1 MAENEQLR
9 RHKIRAELYD
19 NVLTE
24 DPNDFVARVVADKP
38 LTSKEVCNYAAQR
51 GGADISAKAMEH
63 AVDLY
68 LGEMT
73 YLLCNGFTVNTGV
86 FSVRPKIKGVFNKA
100 TEQFNPE
107 KHRISFDFSQGLKLR
122 RELENVNV
130 EITGVNKVTFFVDEV
145 TDIESESVN
154 DLLTPNR
161 NLRISGSRI
170 KIDGENAENGVYF
183 INQETNER
191 VKVSSK
197 IPVNKPSE
205 LMVIIPSLVTG
216 AYKLE
221 IATQFSGNYKT
232 PLKEPRKA
240 VFDNFLVVL

>member
-1 MAENEQLR
+1 MADNELR

-24 DPNDFVARVVADKP
+24 DPNDFAARVVADKP
-38 LTSKEVCNYAAQR
+38 LTSKDVCNYAAQR

-68 LGEMT
+68 LGEMV

-86 FSVRPKIKGVFNKA
+86 FNVRPTIRGVFNKA

-107 KHRISFDFSQGLKLR
+107 KHRISFDFGQGLKLR
-122 RELENVNV
+122 RELANVSV
-130 EITGVNKVTFFVDEV
+130 EITGVSKASFFIDEV
-145 TDIESESVN
+145 TDIESESVS
-154 DLLTPNR
+154 DLLTPKH
-161 NLRISGSRI
+161 NLRISGSKI
-170 KIDGENAENGVYF
+170 KIAGENAANGVYF
-183 INQETNER
+183 VNQETNQR

-205 LMVIIPSLVTG
+205 LMVVIPALAAGS
-216 AYKLE
+216 YKLE
-221 IATQFSGNYKT
+221 IATQFSGNSNKL
-232 PLKEPRKA
+232 LKKPRSTL
-240 VFDNFLVVL
+240 FDKVLNVL

>member
-1 MAENEQLR
+1 MASNEQLR
-9 RHKIRAELYD
+9 KHKIRAELYD

-24 DPNDFVARVVADKP
+24 DPNDFAARVVADKP
-38 LTSKEVCNYAAQR
+38 LTSKDVCNYAAQR

-68 LGEMT
+68 LSEMA

-86 FSVRPKIKGVFNKA
+86 FNVRPKIKGVFNKA

-107 KHRISFDFSQGLKLR
+107 KHKISFDFNQGLRLR
-122 RELENVNV
+122 RELANINV
-130 EITGVNKVTFFVDEV
+130 EITGVNKATFFIDEV
-145 TDIESESVN
+145 TDIESESIS

-161 NLRISGSRI
+161 NLRISGSKIRI
-170 KIDGENAENGVYF
+170 SGENAENGVYF

-197 IPVNKPSE
+197 MPVNKPSE
-205 LMVIIPSLVTG
+205 LIVVIPALAAGS
-216 AYKLE
+216 YKLE
-221 IATQFSGNYKT
+221 IATQYGGNSKHL
-232 PLKEPRKA
+232 LKEPRNT
-240 VFDNFLVVL
+240 VFDRVLSVL

>member
-1 MAENEQLR
+1 MAENELR

-24 DPNDFVARVVADKP
+24 DPNDFAARVVADKP
-38 LTSKEVCNYAAQR
+38 LNTKEVCNYAAQR

-68 LGEMT
+68 LGEMA
-73 YLLCNGFTVNTGV
+73 YLLCNGFTVSTGV

-107 KHRISFDFSQGLKLR
+107 KHKISFDFSQGLKLR
-122 RELENVNV
+122 REIENVSV

-145 TDIESESVN
+145 TDIESENVN
-154 DLLTPNR
+154 DLLTPKH
-161 NLRISGSRI
+161 NLRISGSKI
-170 KIDGENAENGVYF
+170 KIAGENAENGVYF
-183 INQETNER
+183 VNQETNER

-205 LMVIIPSLVTG
+205 LVVVIPALAAGS
-216 AYKLE
+216 YKLE
-221 IATQFSGNYKT
+221 IVTQFSGASKQ
-232 PLKEPRKA
+232 PLKKPRSTI
-240 VFDNFLVVL
+240 FDKVLNVL

>member
-1 MAENEQLR
+1 MADNELR

-19 NVLTE
+19 NLLTE
-24 DPNDFVARVVADKP
+24 DPNDFAARVVADKP
-38 LTSKEVCNYAAQR
+38 LSSKDVCNYAAQR

-68 LGEMT
+68 LGEMA

-86 FSVRPKIKGVFNKA
+86 FNVRPKIKGVFSKA

-107 KHRISFDFSQGLKLR
+107 KHKISFDFNQGLRLR
-122 RELENVNV
+122 RELANVSV
-130 EITGVNKVTFFVDEV
+130 EITGVSKVTFFIDEV
-145 TDIESESVN
+145 EDIESESIS
-154 DLLTPNR
+154 DLLTPKH
-161 NLRISGSRI
+161 NLRISGSKIR
-170 KIDGENAENGVYF
+170 IDGENAENGVYF

-205 LMVIIPSLVTG
+205 LMVVIPSLAAGT
-216 AYKLE
+216 YKLE
-221 IATQFSGNYKT
+221 VVTQYSSNKRQ
-232 PLKEPRKA
+232 PLKEPRTA
-240 VFDNFLVVL
+240 VFERILSVL